1 MGLFDRFKKRF
12 KKTEEEVTAEEDST
26 EAEEALD
33 EGLRLKEA
41 LEESR
46 AAPEAPPPQPPE
58 TEDEWDDSEAE
69 DPFTKPTGR
78 KERKKARRAAS
89 VKKAESSL
97 EIEEK
102 VRRNPMESTTGRTL
116 VASGPAEIEVDFGDS
131 ATKTGGRVVKGSGK
145 LDQLLEE
152 LEEELLTSDM
162 AQSAVEEVIQTL
174 KATLIGSRISTTKK
188 IEVVVEE
195 ALRNTLLRLLES
207 GYWDFDKTVGS
218 FLEEDSPVVIMVVG
232 VNGTGKTTTTAKM
245 ANRLSQSGHSVVL
258 AAADTFRAGAID
270 QLATHAERL
279 DVRCIRSQRGGDAA
293 AVARDAVDS
302 AKARGEDVVII
313 DTAGRMQNKTNLMEE
328 LRKVHRVTQPHLV
341 IFVADALAGNDAVS
355 QAIEFQRMLSF
366 DGAALCKLDTDAKGG
381 AALSIA
387 HATGRPIVL
396 AGVGQSYDDLIDFDP
411 SWLIDSILE

>member
-12 KKTEEEVTAEEDST
+12 KRTEEEVTAEGDSV

-41 LEESR
+41 LEQSR
-46 AAPEAPPPQPPE
+46 RAPEAPPPQPPE
-58 TEDEWDDSEAE
+58 VEDEWDDSEAE
-69 DPFTKPTGR
+69 DPFAKPVER

-89 VKKAESSL
+89 VKKAENPP
-97 EIEEK
+97 EIKET

-116 VASGPAEIEVDFGDS
+116 VATGPAEIEVDFGDS
-131 ATKTGGRVVKGSGK
+131 STKTGGRVVKASGK

-162 AQSAVEEVIQTL
+162 AQSAAEEVIQTL

-195 ALRNTLLRLLES
+195 ALRSTLLRLLES
-207 GYWDFDKTVGS
+207 GYWDFDKTVES
-218 FLEEDSPVVIMVVG
+218 FLGVGSPTGIMVVG

-245 ANRLSQSGHSVVL
+245 ANRLSQNGHSVVL

-293 AVARDAVDS
+293 AVARDAVES

-341 IFVADALAGNDAVS
+341 IFVADALAGNDAVT
-355 QAIEFQRMLSF
+355 QAVEFQRILSF

-396 AGVGQSYDDLIDFDP
+396 AGVGQGYDDLIDFDP
-411 SWLIDSILE
+411 GWLIDSILE